1 MCMLAGCAPLSEQ
14 DLHLLG
20 SQMHRTLRNQA
31 IDAESTSKIIKKGM
45 KYAPESYIGE
55 PDIYLYLREL
65 KLEGQVI
72 QNWRHRRRV
81 AQGALFFNH

>member
-1 MCMLAGCAPLSEQ
+1 MLAGCAPLSEQ

-20 SQMHRTLRNQA
+20 YQMHQTLLNQS
-31 IDAESTSKIIKKGM
+31 IDAESTSKIIKKGI

-65 KLEGQVI
+65 KLE
-72 QNWRHRRRV
+72 RV
-81 AQGALFFNH
+81 LCFFTTDLQSWGFKINPFKS